1 MSTTPSNKNDRRNTK
16 NTETDKVQ
24 DQKGQDQKGQDQKG
38 TLDQDELVDEQID
51 QSFPASD
58 PPASY

>member
-1 MSTTPSNKNDRRNTK
+1 MSTTPSNKNDRQNDAQNTK
-16 NTETDKVQ
+16 NTKTD
-24 DQKGQDQKGQDQKG
+24 KGQDQKG

>member
-1 MSTTPSNKNDRRNTK
+1 MNTTPSNKHDRQNTK
-16 NTETDKVQ
+16 NTETD
-24 DQKGQDQKGQDQKG
+24 KGQDQKGQDQKG